1 MANLKDDKKLYFIGL
16 IPNQEVSNKV
26 MELKNY
32 MADHHN
38 CKAPLRSPPH
48 ITLYMP
54 FQWKENKALELS
66 LKLQEF
72 ADEQRSFEIHLKD
85 FDSFSPR
92 VIYII
97 IEENEFLQKL
107 KKNLNWFLKR
117 NFQLMD
123 GDYKRRGFSPHITI
137 AFRDLRKSEYFKAWE
152 KFEHENFDG
161 IFKCD
166 NISLLK
172 HTGKK
177 WEIHSKLYFGK

>member
-16 IPNQEVSNKV
+16 IPNQEVSNKL

-54 FQWKENKALELS
+54 FQWKENEEMELS
-66 LKLQEF
+66 LKLKEF
-72 ADEQRSFEIHLKD
+72 ADEQRSFEIHLNG

-92 VIYII
+92 VIFIK
-97 IEENEFLQKL
+97 IEENELLQKV
-107 KKNLNWFLKR
+107 KKNLNWFLKK

-123 GDYKRRGFSPHITI
+123 GDYKRRGFRPHITI
-137 AFRDLRKSEYFKAWE
+137 AFRDLRKSEYYKAWE
-152 KFEHENFDG
+152 KFENENFDE

-166 NISLLK
+166 NICLLK

-177 WEIHSKLYFGK
+177 WEIYSKLYFDK